1 MPSNHAEIEKRPNR
15 NVALRRARNLLLPR
29 LVSGELDVPELDIAV
44 E

>member
-1 MPSNHAEIEKRPNR
+1 MPSNHAEIEKRPKR
-15 NVALRRARNLLLPR
+15 NVALRRARNLLPR